1 LSWLSSA
8 WRYWIL
14 DTGLVLRGKNL
25 SEFSVYPARKAFYTL
40 QCSALKP
47 TANINIQ
54 HLDSADCQSVRI
66 AMSIK
71 AWAAPKPQ
79 KISGIL
85 PDNRLDQ
92 YKAEL
97 VTPGKRAPKPKFH
110 KQYLLWNIII
120 KYHKTFKTSNNIFC
134 VKKNCLRGHLKESNR
149 SKKNRT
155 TWRLNTIN
163 QYINVLYHTHTQ
175 ETHTHNIYICILL
188 CHIIYI

>member
-1 LSWLSSA
+1 MPTSPPPLSGWQMPRREHPCCVSAQLSWLSSA

-134 VKKNCLRGHLKESNR
+134 VKKKTVSVAI
-149 SKKNRT
+149 SKSPTEAKK
-155 TWRLNTIN
+155 IEPHDVSI
-163 QYINVLYHTHTQ
+163 Q
-175 ETHTHNIYICILL
+175 
-188 CHIIYI
+188 